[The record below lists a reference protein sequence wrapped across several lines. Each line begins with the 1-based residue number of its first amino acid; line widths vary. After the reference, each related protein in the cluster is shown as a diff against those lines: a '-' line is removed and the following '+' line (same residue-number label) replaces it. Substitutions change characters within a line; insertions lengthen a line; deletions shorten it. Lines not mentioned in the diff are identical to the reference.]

1 MSICN
6 GWPTRVAFPWRHWV
20 RNILVA
26 NITSKTPEENLIWA
40 TNIGLGTGL
49 AAAAELHIDATPMEG
64 FIPAKFDE
72 ILQLRENGLRSV
84 VLLALGYRDV
94 EKDPYVNAA
103 KVRLPLERFAEY
115 VR

>member
-1 MSICN
+1 
-6 GWPTRVAFPWRHWV
+6 
-20 RNILVA
+20 
-26 NITSKTPEENLIWA
+26 
-40 TNIGLGTGL
+40 
-49 AAAAELHIDATPMEG
+49 MEG

-84 VLLALGYRDV
+84 VLLALGYRDG